1 MSLTEKQLKELLKKI
16 IRKELQ
22 EREIE
27 EASTSAATPGYMTPR
42 AFSGKGSI
50 DGVPLDRRDSIA
62 SGSGYSKVN
71 EDKDIGHQDDEPNML
86 RSTTLELMEYSKK
99 LHDALKK
106 YDDSSE
112 EVDFPNWWQSKLII
126 SKEYL
131 QKAYHYLDS
140 EEKLSNEV
148 QTEQINEVMFAV
160 KVEKDGQTIQTIVNA
175 SSKSQAKARI
185 AKILKGGL
193 KAIKDVQRV
202 QPTLGKQIDKK
213 IEGFKSDAQRR
224 AAFASGYEE
233 KGKKKKKEG
242 VNEGRYHQWRN
253 DETLTPKQKI
263 GRSMREVKNALNSLS
278 KQIDFNVRLKN
289 ELNVDSS
296 SYWKTTHKAL
306 NSISKRLV
314 KLANKVG
321 KLQ

>member
-1 MSLTEKQLKELLKKI
+1 
-16 IRKELQ
+16 
-22 EREIE
+22 
-27 EASTSAATPGYMTPR
+27 
-42 AFSGKGSI
+42 
-50 DGVPLDRRDSIA
+50 
-62 SGSGYSKVN
+62 
-71 EDKDIGHQDDEPNML
+71 
-86 RSTTLELMEYSKK
+86 
-99 LHDALKK
+99 
-106 YDDSSE
+106 
-112 EVDFPNWWQSKLII
+112 
-126 SKEYL
+126 
-131 QKAYHYLDS
+131 
-140 EEKLSNEV
+140 
-148 QTEQINEVMFAV
+148 
-160 KVEKDGQTIQTIVNA
+160 
-175 SSKSQAKARI
+175 
-185 AKILKGGL
+185 L

-224 AAFASGYEE
+224 AAFASGYKA

-306 NSISKRLV
+306 NSISERLV